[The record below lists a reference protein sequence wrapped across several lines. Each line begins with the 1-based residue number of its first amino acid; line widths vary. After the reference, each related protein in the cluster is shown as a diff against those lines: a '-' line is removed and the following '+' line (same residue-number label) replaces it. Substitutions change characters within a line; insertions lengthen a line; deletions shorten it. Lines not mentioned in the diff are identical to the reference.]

1 MMADCAVCRTRITTL
16 REHKR
21 AANGWPERPAVWVH
35 LVEPAPDHDAA
46 PATKAGRRR
55 R

>member
-35 LVEPAPDHDAA
+35 LAEVDGHEPTPAP
-46 PATKAGRRR
+46 KANRRR
-55 R
+55 